1 MLQMR
6 TLVPALVPLTLT
18 VAPVGM
24 SAQTCFQGGTV
35 ERCRTFW
42 ITEFEFG
49 RRLDAPVVVRGT
61 DDDWLENL
69 FLAAEVGHMVN
80 LENRWA
86 LGGTLMVAGAGGTS
100 RLGAKLRVRRWIDP
114 GFTTDAG
121 MGLLLTGSDID
132 YQQHYPGF
140 TAHLGLRYRDLIGV
154 SLRLDVIGGEPK
166 PGIAPNPIGSD
177 AAWHIGVT
185 TGSFAALVSSLAM
198 ALLAMAVA
206 GDFSL
211 DWSTIGGT

>member
-1 MLQMR
+1 MSKIR
-6 TLVPALVPLTLT
+6 TFVSALALL
-18 VAPVGM
+18 APTITAAGM
-24 SAQTCFQGGTV
+24 SAQTCFRGGAR

-49 RRLDAPVVVRGT
+49 RRLDSPVVVRAT

-80 LENRWA
+80 LDSTWA

-100 RLGAKLRVRRWIDP
+100 RLGAKVRVRRWTSQE
-114 GFTTDAG
+114 FAADAG
-121 MGLLLTGSDID
+121 AGLLIAGSDMD

-140 TAHLGLRYRDLIGV
+140 TGHVGFRYGDLIGV
-154 SLRLDVIGGEPK
+154 SLRVDVIGGEPK
-166 PGIAPNPIGSD
+166 PGISRNPIGSD
-177 AAWHIGVT
+177 TAWHIGVT

-198 ALLAMAVA
+198 AFLAMAVA
-206 GDFSL
+206 GSFSL